1 MNGVGPLVKYPPMSY
16 GQRAECDASSAALA
30 PQGTTSAS
38 STCATTFF
46 LVTVGGVKFHFNLFF
61 VLYVRTYVRVLCRL
75 FCHVRIQMLQTTRAG
90 TGVIDSP

>member
-16 GQRAECDASSAALA
+16 GQRAECDASSAAFA

-61 VLYVRTYVRVLCRL
+61 ELYVRTYVR
-75 FCHVRIQMLQTTRAG
+75 TRSLSSLLSCAHLNAANY
-90 TGVIDSP
+90 TRRHRCD